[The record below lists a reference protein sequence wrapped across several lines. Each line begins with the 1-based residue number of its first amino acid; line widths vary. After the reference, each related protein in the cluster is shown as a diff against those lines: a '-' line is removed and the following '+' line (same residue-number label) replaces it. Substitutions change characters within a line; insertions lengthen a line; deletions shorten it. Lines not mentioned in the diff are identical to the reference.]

1 MSWLK
6 YLLPDEADE
15 VEAKIDHYTRVCFA
29 LFTPYIVPPSP

>member
-6 YLLPDEADE
+6 YLLPDE
-15 VEAKIDHYTRVCFA
+15 VEAKIDHYAHICFA